1 MYWMHAISTMQFHHK
16 HIYNCFWNRME
27 TKCLNC
33 MAVVA
38 NTIINSFLF
47 ILIVFNDLQMCLQL
61 HWINSDNHLI
71 TFKVLFM
78 FLFFCSHFHSLH
90 CIQLMIR
97 LLLRVFL
104 LFRKSWKK
112 MIHMMIWHWYEP
124 VMQKYFY
131 GKIFKIRKIFYLSI
145 KPLVRC
151 SLSLFNIHIH
161 IKQLS
166 SNI

>member
-112 MIHMMIWHWYEP
+112 WFTWWFGIDMNRWCKNISMGKYLKYE
-124 VMQKYFY
+124 KSFIY
-131 GKIFKIRKIFYLSI
+131 R
-145 KPLVRC
+145 
-151 SLSLFNIHIH
+151 
-161 IKQLS
+161 
-166 SNI
+166 

>member
-78 FLFFCSHFHSLH
+78 LFFFLFTSSQFALHSIDGSTFVA
-90 CIQLMIR
+90 CISLI
-97 LLLRVFL
+97 
-104 LFRKSWKK
+104 SKK
-112 MIHMMIWHWYEP
+112 LEKWFTWWFGIDM
-124 VMQKYFY
+124 MQKYFY
-131 GKIFKIRKIFYLSI
+131 GKIFKIRKILYLSI
-145 KPLVRC
+145 KPLVRY